1 MFFNINVC
9 SIGFLI
15 FPDLKQY
22 QTTLFQKGT
31 NEGKTMTVNP
41 LCQSSQNSKRKKGK
55 NKKKEK
61 KMKNKKKHLTEL
73 KRHKKLKY
81 SQKNRGSKAK
91 QSKKR
96 GWATKIWKVLVFKRG
111 YSSYGKTTLSWTE
124 FNEFPS
130 NFIAIY
136 CFKNTM
142 HPTSQLEQTFLDRFQ
157 TINLKCSWYVLFVWL
172 NMYFVIFHFHDHK
185 YVFVTFNCLNK
196 MGWVGGG
203 VQCTMGGLSMFWTS
217 FALFLI

>member
-111 YSSYGKTTLSWTE
+111 TIVLMEKQPWVEQSSMNSLPISLQYTVSRIQCTLLASWSKPLW
-124 FNEFPS
+124 FD
-130 NFIAIY
+130 
-136 CFKNTM
+136 FKLSISSILAM
-142 HPTSQLEQTFLDRFQ
+142 CDLID
-157 TINLKCSWYVLFVWL
+157 WYVFC
-172 NMYFVIFHFHDHK
+172 D
-185 YVFVTFNCLNK
+185 
-196 MGWVGGG
+196 
-203 VQCTMGGLSMFWTS
+203 LSSSWP
-217 FALFLI
+217 

>member
-111 YSSYGKTTLSWTE
+111 YSSYGKTTLSWTRS
-124 FNEFPS
+124 NEFS
-130 NFIAIY
+130 SIFFCNI
-136 CFKNTM
+136 
-142 HPTSQLEQTFLDRFQ
+142 LFQ
-157 TINLKCSWYVLFVWL
+157 EYNAPY
-172 NMYFVIFHFHDHK
+172 
-185 YVFVTFNCLNK
+185 
-196 MGWVGGG
+196 
-203 VQCTMGGLSMFWTS
+203 
-217 FALFLI
+217 

>member
-41 LCQSSQNSKRKKGK
+41 LCQSSQNSKTKKGK

-61 KMKNKKKHLTEL
+61 KKKTMKNNKKKDLKEL
-73 KRHKKLKY
+73 KHHKKLKK
-81 SQKNRGSKAK
+81 SQKSRGSKAK
-91 QSKKR
+91 RSRKR
-96 GWATKIWKVLVFKRG
+96 GWATKIWKVLVFKRD

-142 HPTSQLEQTFLDRFQ
+142 HPTSQLEQTFVIWFQ
-157 TINLKCSWYVLFVWL
+157 TLNLKHSRYVQFVWL
-172 NMYFVIFHFHDHK
+172 ICILWSFIFMTINM
-185 YVFVTFNCLNK
+185 
-196 MGWVGGG
+196 
-203 VQCTMGGLSMFWTS
+203 
-217 FALFLI
+217 FLLHSTA